1 MAEQLRNPRGT
12 RDYYAQ
18 EQQLRKYIRQ
28 TLETVF
34 EQYGYEEAET
44 PVLNYYETLA
54 QKYAGGAEILKEVYR
69 LSDQGERQLA
79 LRYDLTIPFARLVG
93 TNPQLSSFYRRYEIG
108 KVFRD
113 GPVKAGRLREFTQCD
128 VDMVGVK
135 SILAEAELMAMAVDL
150 FQRLDLEVVINYNH
164 RQLLENI
171 LKEAGIQAE
180 CYSEVILSLD
190 KLDKIGQTAVAEELN
205 QKGFTYPVIESI
217 FARLHQVALDN
228 RVEITG
234 SEELQ
239 ELQSYLKSLGIEENT
254 QFNPALA
261 RGLDIYT
268 GTVFEVFLKNS
279 SITSSIASGGRYDRI
294 IGDFLA
300 DKADYPAVGMSF
312 GLDVIFQALLEQGAA
327 GQTNIDV
334 FIIPLDT
341 GVEALKLAQALREKQ
356 VRVLVEMK
364 ERKLK
369 RSLDY
374 ANKSLI
380 PYVIVLGSQEVETG
394 LVSLKNMLTGA
405 DTTLSIQELTSNPP
419 AFLKLEGVK
428 PSKRC

>member
-12 RDYYAQ
+12 RDYCGK
-18 EQQLRKYIRQ
+18 EQQLRKHIRQ
-28 TLETVF
+28 TLEIVF
-34 EQYGYEEAET
+34 ELYGYEEAET

-69 LSDQGERQLA
+69 LSDQGGRQLA

-93 TNPQLSSFYRRYEIG
+93 TNPQVSSFYRRYEIG

-135 SILAEAELMAMAVDL
+135 SILAEAELMAMAVDI
-150 FQRLDLEVVINYNH
+150 FRRLDLEVVISYNH

-171 LKEAGIQAE
+171 LKETGIQAGR
-180 CYSEVILSLD
+180 YSEVILSLD
-190 KLDKIGQTAVAEELN
+190 KLDKIGQAAVAEELN
-205 QKGFTYPVIESI
+205 QKGFTYPVIENI
-217 FARLHQVALDN
+217 FARLNQVALDSKE
-228 RVEITG
+228 VITG

-239 ELQSYLKSLGIEENT
+239 ELQSYLKALGIEDKT

-279 SITSSIASGGRYDRI
+279 SITSSIASGGRYDLI
-294 IGDFLA
+294 IGNFLG
-300 DKADYPAVGMSF
+300 DEADYPAVGMSF
-312 GLDVIFQALLEQGAA
+312 GLDVIFQALLERRVM
-327 GQTNIDV
+327 GQSNIDV
-334 FIIPLDT
+334 LIIPMDT
-341 GVEALKLAQALREKQ
+341 GVEALKLAQTLREKQ
-356 VRVLVEMK
+356 IRVLIEMK
-364 ERKLK
+364 KRRLK
-369 RSLDY
+369 KSLDY

-380 PYVIVLGSQEVETG
+380 PFVIVLGSREVETG
-394 LVSLKNMLTGA
+394 LISLKNMLTGS
-405 DTTLSIQELTSNPP
+405 DITISIQELTNNLQ
-419 AFLKLEGVK
+419 AFLATTI
-428 PSKRC
+428 

>member
-1 MAEQLRNPRGT
+1 MVEQLRNPRGT
-12 RDYYAQ
+12 RDYYGK

-54 QKYAGGAEILKEVYR
+54 QKYAGGAEILKEVYQ
-69 LSDQGERQLA
+69 LSDQGGRQLA
-79 LRYDLTIPFARLVG
+79 LRYDLTVPFARLVG

-113 GPVKAGRLREFTQCD
+113 GPVKTGRLREFTQCD
-128 VDMVGVK
+128 VDMVGVN
-135 SILAEAELMAMAVDL
+135 SILAEAELMAMAVDI
-150 FQRLDLEVVINYNH
+150 FERLDLEVIISYNH

-171 LKEAGIQAE
+171 LKTSGIQADR
-180 CYSEVILSLD
+180 YSEVILSLD
-190 KLDKIGQTAVAEELN
+190 KLDKIGQTAVAKELN
-205 QKGFTYPVIESI
+205 QKGFAYPIIENI
-217 FARLHQVALDN
+217 FTRLNQVAQDSREELM
-228 RVEITG
+228 G

-239 ELQSYLKSLGIEENT
+239 ELRSYLKALGIEEKT
-254 QFNPALA
+254 RFNPGLA

-268 GTVFEVFLKNS
+268 GTVFEVFLENS

-294 IGDFLA
+294 IGNFLG
-300 DKADYPAVGMSF
+300 DGADYPAVGMSF
-312 GLDVIFQALLEQGAA
+312 GLDVIFQALLEQGTA
-327 GQTNIDV
+327 GPTNIDV

-341 GVEALKLAQALREKQ
+341 GVEALKLAQVLRKKQ
-356 VRVLVEMK
+356 VRVLIEMK

-369 RSLDY
+369 KSLDY

-380 PYVIVLGSQEVETG
+380 PYVIVLGSREVETG
-394 LVSLKNMLTGA
+394 VISLKNMLTGA
-405 DTTLSIQELTSNPP
+405 ETAVSIQELTRSILLP
-419 AFLKLEGVK
+419 F
-428 PSKRC
+428 

>member
-12 RDYYAQ
+12 RDYYGK
-18 EQQLRKYIRQ
+18 EQQLRQYIRQ
-28 TLETVF
+28 TLEKVF
-34 EQYGYEEAET
+34 AEYVFEEAET

-69 LSDQGERQLA
+69 LSDQGGRKLA
-79 LRYDLTIPFARLVG
+79 LRYDLTVPFARLVG

-113 GPVKAGRLREFTQCD
+113 GPVKTGRLREFTQCD
-128 VDMVGVK
+128 VDMVGVN
-135 SILAEAELMAMAVDL
+135 SILAEAELMAMAVDI
-150 FQRLDLEVVINYNH
+150 FQRLDLDVVISYNH

-171 LKEAGIQAE
+171 LKGAGIRADR
-180 CYSEVILSLD
+180 YSEVILSLD
-190 KLDKIGQTAVAEELN
+190 KLDKIGQIAVAKELN
-205 QKGFTYPVIESI
+205 QKGFAYPLIENI
-217 FARLHQVALDN
+217 FARLNQVVLDSKE
-228 RVEITG
+228 EIVG

-239 ELQSYLKSLGIEENT
+239 ELQNYLKALGIEEKT
-254 QFNPALA
+254 QFNPGLA

-268 GTVFEVFLKNS
+268 GTVFEVFLENS

-294 IGDFLA
+294 IGKFLGDGA
-300 DKADYPAVGMSF
+300 EYPAVGMSF
-312 GLDVIFQALLEQGAA
+312 GLDVIFQALLEQGTA

-341 GVEALKLAQALREKQ
+341 GVEALKLAQALRKKR

-364 ERKLK
+364 ERRLK
-369 RSLDY
+369 KSLDY

-380 PYVIVLGSQEVETG
+380 PFVIVLGSQEVETG
-394 LVSLKNMLTGA
+394 IISLKNMLSGA
-405 DTTLSIQELTSNPP
+405 DVTISIQELTSNPQ
-419 AFLKLEGVK
+419 AFLE
-428 PSKRC
+428 PTI

>member
-1 MAEQLRNPRGT
+1 MVEQLRNPRGT
-12 RDYYAQ
+12 RDYYGK

-54 QKYAGGAEILKEVYR
+54 QKYAGGAEILKEVYQ
-69 LSDQGERQLA
+69 LSDQGGRQLA
-79 LRYDLTIPFARLVG
+79 LRYDLTVPFARLVG

-113 GPVKAGRLREFTQCD
+113 GPVKTGRLREFTQCD
-128 VDMVGVK
+128 VDMVGVN
-135 SILAEAELMAMAVDL
+135 SILAEAELMAMAVDI
-150 FQRLDLEVVINYNH
+150 FGRLDLEVVISYNH

-171 LKEAGIQAE
+171 LKTSGIQAE
-180 CYSEVILSLD
+180 RYSEVILSLD
-190 KLDKIGQTAVAEELN
+190 KLDKIGQTAVIKELN
-205 QKGFTYPVIESI
+205 QKGFAYPIIENI
-217 FARLHQVALDN
+217 FTRLNQVAQDS
-228 RVEITG
+228 REEIMG

-239 ELQSYLKSLGIEENT
+239 ELQSYLKALGIEEKT
-254 QFNPALA
+254 RFNPGLA

-268 GTVFEVFLKNS
+268 GTVFEVFLENS

-294 IGDFLA
+294 IGNFLG
-300 DKADYPAVGMSF
+300 DGADYPAVGMSF
-312 GLDVIFQALLEQGAA
+312 GLDVIFQALLEQGAV

-341 GVEALKLAQALREKQ
+341 GVEALKLAQVLRKKQ
-356 VRVLVEMK
+356 VRVLIEMK

-369 RSLDY
+369 KSLDY
-374 ANKSLI
+374 ANKNLI
-380 PYVIVLGSQEVETG
+380 PYVIVLGSREVETG
-394 LVSLKNMLTGA
+394 VISLKNMLTGA
-405 DTTLSIQELTSNPP
+405 DTTVSIQELTGSILLP
-419 AFLKLEGVK
+419 F
-428 PSKRC
+428 

>member
-1 MAEQLRNPRGT
+1 MVEQLRNPRGT
-12 RDYYAQ
+12 RDYYGK
-18 EQQLRKYIRQ
+18 EQQLRQYIRQ

-54 QKYAGGAEILKEVYR
+54 QKYAGGAEILKEVYQ
-69 LSDQGERQLA
+69 LSDQGGRQLA
-79 LRYDLTIPFARLVG
+79 LRYDLTVPFARLVG

-113 GPVKAGRLREFTQCD
+113 GPVKTGRLREFTQCD
-128 VDMVGVK
+128 VDMVGVN
-135 SILAEAELMAMAVDL
+135 SILAEAELIAMAVDI
-150 FQRLDLEVVINYNH
+150 FGRLDLEVVISYNH

-171 LKEAGIQAE
+171 LKTTGIQADR
-180 CYSEVILSLD
+180 YSEVILSLD
-190 KLDKIGQTAVAEELN
+190 KLDKIGQTAVAKELN
-205 QKGFTYPVIESI
+205 QKGFAYPIIENI
-217 FARLHQVALDN
+217 FIRLNQVAQDS
-228 RVEITG
+228 REEIMG

-239 ELQSYLKSLGIEENT
+239 ELQSYLKALGIEEKT
-254 QFNPALA
+254 RFNPGLA

-268 GTVFEVFLKNS
+268 GTVFEVFLENS

-294 IGDFLA
+294 IGNFLG
-300 DKADYPAVGMSF
+300 DGADYPAVGMSF
-312 GLDVIFQALLEQGAA
+312 GLDVIFQALLEQAA
-327 GQTNIDV
+327 VGQTNIDV

-341 GVEALKLAQALREKQ
+341 GVEALKLAQALRKKQ

-369 RSLDY
+369 KSLDY

-380 PYVIVLGSQEVETG
+380 PYVIVLGSREVETG
-394 LVSLKNMLTGA
+394 VVSLKNMLTGA
-405 DTTLSIQELTSNPP
+405 DTTISMQELTGSILLP
-419 AFLKLEGVK
+419 F
-428 PSKRC
+428 

>member
-1 MAEQLRNPRGT
+1 MVEQLRNPRGT
-12 RDYYAQ
+12 RDYYGK
-18 EQQLRKYIRQ
+18 EQQLRQYIRQ

-54 QKYAGGAEILKEVYR
+54 QKYAGGAEILKEVYQ
-69 LSDQGERQLA
+69 LSDQGGRQLA
-79 LRYDLTIPFARLVG
+79 LRYDLTVPFARLVG

-113 GPVKAGRLREFTQCD
+113 GPVKTGRLREFTQCD
-128 VDMVGVK
+128 VDMVGVN
-135 SILAEAELMAMAVDL
+135 SILAEAELMAMALDI
-150 FQRLDLEVVINYNH
+150 FERLDLEVVISYNN

-171 LKEAGIQAE
+171 LEETGIQAE
-180 CYSEVILSLD
+180 RYSEVILSLD
-190 KLDKIGQTAVAEELN
+190 KLDKIGQTAVAKELN
-205 QKGFTYPVIESI
+205 QKGFAYPIIENI
-217 FARLHQVALDN
+217 FTRLNQFAQDSREELM
-228 RVEITG
+228 G

-239 ELQSYLKSLGIEENT
+239 ELRSYLKALGIEEKT
-254 QFNPALA
+254 RFNPGLA

-268 GTVFEVFLKNS
+268 GTVFEVFLENS

-294 IGDFLA
+294 IGNFLG
-300 DKADYPAVGMSF
+300 DGADYPTVGMSF
-312 GLDVIFQALLEQGAA
+312 GLDVIFQALLEQGAM

-341 GVEALKLAQALREKQ
+341 GVEALKLAQALRKKQ

-369 RSLDY
+369 KSLDY

-380 PYVIVLGSQEVETG
+380 PYVIVLGSREVETG
-394 LVSLKNMLTGA
+394 IVSLKNMLTGV
-405 DTTLSIQELTSNPP
+405 DTTVSIQELAGSILLP
-419 AFLKLEGVK
+419 F
-428 PSKRC
+428 

>member
-1 MAEQLRNPRGT
+1 MVEQLRNPRGT
-12 RDYYAQ
+12 RDYYGK

-54 QKYAGGAEILKEVYR
+54 QRYAGGAEILKEVYQ
-69 LSDQGERQLA
+69 LSDQGGRQLA
-79 LRYDLTIPFARLVG
+79 LRYDLTVPFARLVG

-113 GPVKAGRLREFTQCD
+113 GPVKTGRLREFTQCD

-135 SILAEAELMAMAVDL
+135 SILAEAELMAMAVDI
-150 FQRLDLEVVINYNH
+150 FGRLDLEVVISYNH

-171 LKEAGIQAE
+171 LKTTGIQADR
-180 CYSEVILSLD
+180 YSEVILSLD
-190 KLDKIGQTAVAEELN
+190 KLDKIGQTAVAKELN
-205 QKGFTYPVIESI
+205 QKGFAYPIIENI
-217 FARLHQVALDN
+217 FTRLNQVAQDSREELM
-228 RVEITG
+228 G

-239 ELQSYLKSLGIEENT
+239 ELQSYLKALGIEEKT
-254 QFNPALA
+254 RFNPGLA

-268 GTVFEVFLKNS
+268 GAVFEVFLENS

-294 IGDFLA
+294 IGNFLG
-300 DKADYPAVGMSF
+300 DGADYPAVGMSF
-312 GLDVIFQALLEQGAA
+312 GLDVIFQALLEQGAV

-341 GVEALKLAQALREKQ
+341 GVEALKLAQVLRKKQ
-356 VRVLVEMK
+356 VRVLIEMK

-369 RSLDY
+369 KSLDY
-374 ANKSLI
+374 ANKNLI
-380 PYVIVLGSQEVETG
+380 PYVIVLGSREVETG
-394 LVSLKNMLTGA
+394 VISLKNMLTGA
-405 DTTLSIQELTSNPP
+405 DTTVSIQELTGSILLP
-419 AFLKLEGVK
+419 F
-428 PSKRC
+428 

>member
-12 RDYYAQ
+12 SDYYAQ

-28 TLETVF
+28 TLEKVF

-54 QKYAGGAEILKEVYR
+54 QKYTGGAEILKEVYR

-79 LRYDLTIPFARLVG
+79 LRYDLTVPFARLVG

-135 SILAEAELMAMAVDL
+135 SILAEAELMAMTVDV

-171 LKEAGIQAE
+171 LKEAGIKAE

-190 KLDKIGQTAVAEELN
+190 KLDKIGQTAVAKELN
-205 QKGFTYPVIESI
+205 QKGFTYPVIDNI
-217 FARLHQVALDN
+217 FARLNQTALDS
-228 RVEITG
+228 REEITG

-239 ELQSYLKSLGIEENT
+239 ELQSYLNNLGIEENT

-294 IGDFLA
+294 IGNFLG
-300 DKADYPAVGMSF
+300 DETDYPAVGMSF

-341 GVEALKLAQALREKQ
+341 GVEALKLAQSLREKQ
-356 VRVLVEMK
+356 IRVLVEMK

-374 ANKSLI
+374 ANKNLI

-394 LVSLKNMLTGA
+394 SISLKNMLTSA

-428 PSKRC
+428 PVKRC

>member
-1 MAEQLRNPRGT
+1 MAKQLRNPRGT
-12 RDYYAQ
+12 RDYYGN
-18 EQQLRKYIRQ
+18 EQQVRKYIRQ

-34 EQYGYEEAET
+34 AEYGYEEAET

-69 LSDQGERQLA
+69 LSDQGGRELA
-79 LRYDLTIPFARLVG
+79 LRYDLTVPFARLVR

-135 SILAEAELMAMAVDL
+135 SILAEAELMAMAVDV
-150 FQRLDLEVVINYNH
+150 FQRLDLEVVISYNH

-171 LKEAGIQAE
+171 LKETGIQAE
-180 CYSEVILSLD
+180 RYSEVVLSLD
-190 KLDKIGQTAVAEELN
+190 KLDKIGPTAIAEELN
-205 QKGFTYPVIESI
+205 QKGFAYPLVKNI
-217 FARLHQVALDN
+217 FARLNQVALDN
-228 RVEITG
+228 REEITG
-234 SEELQ
+234 SAELQ
-239 ELQSYLKSLGIEENT
+239 ELQSYLKVLGIEEKT
-254 QFNPALA
+254 QFNPSLA

-268 GTVFEVFLKNS
+268 GTVFEVFLENS

-294 IGDFLA
+294 IGDFLG
-300 DKADYPAVGMSF
+300 DGVDYPAVGISF
-312 GLDVIFQALLEQGAA
+312 GLDVIFQALLEQGAVV
-327 GQTNIDV
+327 QTNIDV

-341 GVEALKLAQALREKQ
+341 GVEALKLAQALRKKR

-364 ERKLK
+364 ERRLK
-369 RSLDY
+369 KSLDY

-380 PYVIVLGSQEVETG
+380 LYVIILGSREVETG
-394 LVSLKNMLTGA
+394 IINLKNMLTGV
-405 DTTLSIQELTSNPP
+405 DVTISIQELTSNPQ
-419 AFLKLEGVK
+419 AFLV
-428 PSKRC
+428 PTI

>member
-1 MAEQLRNPRGT
+1 MVEQLRNPRGT
-12 RDYYAQ
+12 RDYYGK

-54 QKYAGGAEILKEVYR
+54 QKYAGGAEILKEVYQ
-69 LSDQGERQLA
+69 LSDQGGRQLA
-79 LRYDLTIPFARLVG
+79 LRYDLTVPFARLVG

-113 GPVKAGRLREFTQCD
+113 GPVKTGRLREFTQCD

-135 SILAEAELMAMAVDL
+135 SILAEAELMAMAVDI
-150 FQRLDLEVVINYNH
+150 FGRLDLEVVISYNH

-171 LKEAGIQAE
+171 LKTTGIQADR
-180 CYSEVILSLD
+180 YSEVILSLD
-190 KLDKIGQTAVAEELN
+190 KLDKIGQTAVAKELN
-205 QKGFTYPVIESI
+205 QKGFAYPIIENI
-217 FARLHQVALDN
+217 FTRLNQVAQDSREELM
-228 RVEITG
+228 G

-239 ELQSYLKSLGIEENT
+239 ELQSYLKALGIEEKT
-254 QFNPALA
+254 RFNPGLA

-268 GTVFEVFLKNS
+268 GAVFEVFLENS

-294 IGDFLA
+294 IGNFLG
-300 DKADYPAVGMSF
+300 DGADYPAVGMSF
-312 GLDVIFQALLEQGAA
+312 GLDVIFQALLEQGAV

-341 GVEALKLAQALREKQ
+341 GVEALKLAQVLRKKQ
-356 VRVLVEMK
+356 VRVLIEMK

-369 RSLDY
+369 KSLDY
-374 ANKSLI
+374 ANKNLI
-380 PYVIVLGSQEVETG
+380 PYVIVLGSREVETG
-394 LVSLKNMLTGA
+394 VISLKNMLTGA
-405 DTTLSIQELTSNPP
+405 DTTVSIQELTGSILLP
-419 AFLKLEGVK
+419 F
-428 PSKRC
+428 

>member
-12 RDYYAQ
+12 RDYYGK

-28 TLETVF
+28 TLEKVF
-34 EQYGYEEAET
+34 AEYGYEEAEA

-54 QKYAGGAEILKEVYR
+54 LKYAGGAEILKEVYQ
-69 LSDQGERQLA
+69 LSDQGGRQLS
-79 LRYDLTIPFARLVG
+79 LRYDLTVPFARLVG

-113 GPVKAGRLREFTQCD
+113 GPVKTGRLREFTQCD
-128 VDMVGVK
+128 VDMVGVN
-135 SILAEAELMAMAVDL
+135 SILAEAELMAMAVDI
-150 FQRLDLEVVINYNH
+150 FQRLDLEVVISYNH

-171 LKEAGIQAE
+171 LKKTGIQAE
-180 CYSEVILSLD
+180 RYSEVILSLD
-190 KLDKIGQTAVAEELN
+190 KLDKIGQTAVAKELN
-205 QKGFTYPVIESI
+205 QKGFAYPVIENI
-217 FARLHQVALDN
+217 FARLKQVALDS
-228 RVEITG
+228 RGEVMG
-234 SEELQ
+234 SAELQ
-239 ELQSYLKSLGIEENT
+239 EMQSYLVALGIEEKT
-254 QFNPALA
+254 QFNPGLA

-294 IGDFLA
+294 IGSFLG
-300 DKADYPAVGMSF
+300 DGADYPAVGMSF
-312 GLDVIFQALLEQGAA
+312 GMDVIFQALLEQGTV
-327 GQTNIDV
+327 GQSNIDV

-341 GVEALKLAQALREKQ
+341 GVEALKLAQALRKKQ
-356 VRVLVEMK
+356 VRVLIDMK

-369 RSLDY
+369 KSLDY

-394 LVSLKNMLTGA
+394 IISLKNMLTGA
-405 DTTLSIQELTSNPP
+405 EATISVQELTGDPQ
-419 AFLKLEGVK
+419 AFLV
-428 PSKRC
+428 STN

>member
-12 RDYYAQ
+12 SDYYAQ

-28 TLETVF
+28 TLEKVF

-54 QKYAGGAEILKEVYR
+54 QKYTGGAEILKEVYR

-135 SILAEAELMAMAVDL
+135 SILAEAELMAMTVDV

-171 LKEAGIQAE
+171 LKEAGIKAE

-190 KLDKIGQTAVAEELN
+190 KLDKIGQTAVAKELN
-205 QKGFTYPVIESI
+205 QKGFTYPVIDNI
-217 FARLHQVALDN
+217 FARLNQTALDS
-228 RVEITG
+228 REEITG

-239 ELQSYLKSLGIEENT
+239 ELQSYLNNLGIEENT

-294 IGDFLA
+294 IGNFLG
-300 DKADYPAVGMSF
+300 DETDYPAVGMSF

-341 GVEALKLAQALREKQ
+341 GVEALKLAQSLREKQ
-356 VRVLVEMK
+356 IRVLVEMK

-374 ANKSLI
+374 ANKNLI

-394 LVSLKNMLTGA
+394 SISLKNMLTSA

-428 PSKRC
+428 PVKRC

>member
-12 RDYYAQ
+12 RDYYGQ
-18 EQQLRKYIRQ
+18 EQQLRKNIRQ

-44 PVLNYYETLA
+44 PVLNYYETLT

-93 TNPQLSSFYRRYEIG
+93 TNPQLSPFYRRYEIG

-135 SILAEAELMAMAVDL
+135 SILAEAELMAMAEDV

-171 LKEAGIQAE
+171 LKETSIQAE

-190 KLDKIGQTAVAEELN
+190 KLDKIGQAAVAEELN
-205 QKGFTYPVIESI
+205 QKGFSYPVIENI
-217 FARLHQVALDN
+217 FARLNQVALASKG
-228 RVEITG
+228 EITG
-234 SEELQ
+234 SKELQ
-239 ELQSYLKSLGIEENT
+239 ELQSYLKSLGIEEKT
-254 QFNPALA
+254 QFNPGLA

-294 IGDFLA
+294 IGNFLG
-300 DKADYPAVGMSF
+300 DEADYPAVGMSF
-312 GLDVIFQALLEQGAA
+312 GLDVIFQALLEQGAV
-327 GQTNIDV
+327 GQTSIDV

-369 RSLDY
+369 KSLDY

-380 PYVIVLGSQEVETG
+380 PFVIVLGSREVETG
-394 LVSLKNMLTGA
+394 LISLKNMLTGA
-405 DTTLSIQELTSNPP
+405 DTTIYIKELTSNPQ
-419 AFLKLEGVK
+419 AYLV
-428 PSKRC
+428 SAI